1 MKLLTFRLTMVFSIS
16 NFANDCTITITEA
29 FPGNPVHADNSK
41 HRAEFKPLLEKA
53 LTSKG
58 FTVVKES
65 NNYIQ
70 AANTLVVLDYA
81 TCSHKG
87 SECVGL
93 YSQLVLLSDTDYS
106 CDDGQCVF
114 EAFTNKIPLTP
125 RTSFVKAVKKIP
137 YCK

>member
-1 MKLLTFRLTMVFSIS
+1 MKFLTLLLSMVFSIS
-16 NFANDCTITITEA
+16 TFANDCTVAITEA
-29 FPGNPVHADNSK
+29 FPGTAVQAENSK
-41 HRAEFKPLLEKA
+41 YRAEFKPLLVKA
-53 LTSKG
+53 LTAKG
-58 FTVVKES
+58 FTVVKE
-65 NNYIQ
+65 NNFTQ

-87 SECVGL
+87 SEYVGL
-93 YSQLVLLSDTDYS
+93 YSQLVLVSNNDYS

-114 EAFTNKIPLTP
+114 EAFTNKIHLTT